1 MNILEKYTDGLTA
14 KDGIY
19 FSNQTSEISYPESGN
34 ESCFQ
39 IEQDSFWFNHRNN
52 CIFEAVKKFAPNELF
67 FDIGGGNGFV
77 AKALEDSGINTVLI
91 EPGIKG
97 CLNAQKRGLTN
108 IVCSTLENASFK
120 EGVIKAIGLF
130 DVVEHIESDITFLKS
145 INSNLAANGLVFITV
160 PAFNFLWSNEDVDAG
175 HYKRYTL
182 KSMASVLKN
191 AGFKIEYSSYIFSI
205 LPLPVFLMRSLPSR
219 LGLHK
224 NSGEVDKYVK
234 EHKTKKGIAD
244 KIMGA
249 IWSREIK
256 RIKSGKKIP
265 FGGSCFIVARKSV

>member
-97 CLNAQKRGLTN
+97 C
-108 IVCSTLENASFK
+108 
-120 EGVIKAIGLF
+120 
-130 DVVEHIESDITFLKS
+130 
-145 INSNLAANGLVFITV
+145 
-160 PAFNFLWSNEDVDAG
+160 
-175 HYKRYTL
+175 
-182 KSMASVLKN
+182 
-191 AGFKIEYSSYIFSI
+191 
-205 LPLPVFLMRSLPSR
+205 
-219 LGLHK
+219 
-224 NSGEVDKYVK
+224 
-234 EHKTKKGIAD
+234 
-244 KIMGA
+244 
-249 IWSREIK
+249 
-256 RIKSGKKIP
+256 
-265 FGGSCFIVARKSV
+265 

>member
-1 MNILEKYTDGLTA
+1 MNILEKYTDGLIA

-19 FSNQTSEISYPESGN
+19 FSKQTSDISYPESGN

-52 CIFEAVKKFAPNELF
+52 CIFEAVKKYAPNELF

-77 AKALEDSGINTVLI
+77 AKALEDAGIKTVLI

-97 CLNAQKRGLTN
+97 CMNAQKRGLTN

-120 EGVIKAIGLF
+120 EGVIKAVGLF
-130 DVVEHIESDITFLKS
+130 DVVEHIESDITFLKY
-145 INSNLAANGLVFITV
+145 INSYLAANGLVFITV

-182 KSMASVLKN
+182 NSMASVLKD

-219 LGLHK
+219 FGLHK

-234 EHKTKKGIAD
+234 EHKTKKGITD

-249 IWSREIK
+249 VWSREIR

-265 FGGSCFIVARKSV
+265 VGGSCFIVARKSV

>member
-1 MNILEKYTDGLTA
+1 MNILEKYTDGLTV

-77 AKALEDSGINTVLI
+77 AKTLEDSGINTVLI

-97 CLNAQKRGLTN
+97 CMNAKKRGLTN

-120 EGVIKAIGLF
+120 EGLIKAAGLF
-130 DVVEHIESDITFLKS
+130 DVVEHIESDVTFLKY
-145 INSNLAANGLVFITV
+145 INSYLASNGLVFITV
-160 PAFNFLWSNEDVDAG
+160 PAFNFLWSNEDADAG

-182 KSMASVLKN
+182 KSMSSVLKN
-191 AGFKIEYSSYIFSI
+191 AGFKIEYSTYIFSI
-205 LPLPVFLMRSLPSR
+205 LPVPVFLMRSLPSR

-224 NSGEVDKYVK
+224 NSGEVDKHLK
-234 EHKTKKGIAD
+234 EHKTKKGLTD
-244 KIMGA
+244 KLMNA
-249 IWSREIK
+249 VWEREIE
-256 RIKSGKKIP
+256 RIKRGKKIHV
-265 FGGSCFIVARKSV
+265 GGSCLIVARKTL